1 MLISNFKVSFN
12 LPFSKKKISLR
23 EISNFYYLDLLKYLE
38 NNNSYDIEYYFNFLI
53 SELTNTDISE
63 LSNIDKFY
71 ILLELR
77 ALSLGSNIDLV
88 QDNTNFKIN
97 IDNILK
103 KLTDLNLTTKH
114 FRASDIEYE
123 LSIPKN
129 LYFDENIDIY
139 HATISK
145 IDEFNMS
152 SIHDIDLA
160 SMLPANI
167 FTYIKNYVTDTK
179 KLLDNY
185 SILDKKTHSK
195 IEEWPLNVYNNS
207 LFDFLKLIYHD
218 NLMNFYEMQFNLLTK
233 MHISYDHF
241 MSMTFN
247 ESKLFINLQNK
258 EIKKQEEAEKKK
270 NSGHPL
276 PL

>member
-1 MLISNFKVSFN
+1 MLTSNFKISFN

-53 SELTNTDISE
+53 TELTNIDATD

-77 ALSLGSNIDLV
+77 ALSLGSNIDLL
-88 QDNTNFKIN
+88 QENTNFKIN
-97 IDNILK
+97 IDNILT
-103 KLTDLNLTTKH
+103 KLTDLNLSNKH
-114 FRASDIEYE
+114 FYADNIKYE

-129 LYFDENIDIY
+129 LYFDESIDIY
-139 HATISK
+139 HATIAK

-152 SIHDIDLA
+152 HMHDIDLA

-167 FTYIKNYVTDTK
+167 FTYIKNYVINTK
-179 KLLDNY
+179 NLLDNY
-185 SILDKKTHSK
+185 SILDKKMYSS

-218 NLMNFYEMQFNLLTK
+218 NLMNFYEMQFNLITK

-270 NSGHPL
+270 NSGYPL